1 VTPETVYSGRNVL
14 TSHPAESYPGLQVI
28 RPGRWDLSLIVPTPG
43 QTIVALGGE
52 KVFAYE
58 TVDGGRAD
66 GFELHPGD
74 RATLLRRDL
83 EYCLAEWRIE
93 RSASAGSG

>member
-1 VTPETVYSGRNVL
+1 MTTEVIYSGRNVL
-14 TSHPAESYPGLQVI
+14 TGHSAEAYPGLQVI
-28 RPGRWDLSLIVPTPG
+28 RPGRWDLGLIVPSPG

-58 TVDGGRAD
+58 TVDGGRAA
-66 GFELHPGD
+66 GFELRPGD
-74 RATLLRRDL
+74 RATLVRRDL

-93 RSASAGSG
+93 RSASARP